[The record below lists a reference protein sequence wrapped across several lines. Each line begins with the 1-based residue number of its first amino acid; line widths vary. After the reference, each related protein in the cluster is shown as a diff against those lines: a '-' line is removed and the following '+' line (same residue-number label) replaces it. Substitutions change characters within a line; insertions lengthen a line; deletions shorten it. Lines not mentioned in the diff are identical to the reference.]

1 MASPR
6 FNGQPNMQSHIHIYI
21 YILINIIC
29 YIWMYIYMQ
38 LSASFYLYTYVCFC
52 HCLSSSPCMQNAT
65 KNIWAMPIFISNQ
78 EKKHRFHPSLFL
90 CPSIR
95 PSQFLPPDLGSHLEV
110 FPATPPIKEC
120 SNLWW
125 KEHPKT
131 LISWRSEVWP
141 GMRQFQSNSHQDPE
155 QKLSPSFLAQQ
166 GRDWMLFSLEI
177 LSNNRIRVANT
188 FADLVS

>member
-1 MASPR
+1 M
-6 FNGQPNMQSHIHIYI
+6 NV
-21 YILINIIC
+21 
-29 YIWMYIYMQ
+29 YIYMQ
-38 LSASFYLYTYVCFC
+38 LSASFYLNKYIYIYM
-52 HCLSSSPCMQNAT
+52 CLSSMHAKPY
-65 KNIWAMPIFISNQ
+65 
-78 EKKHRFHPSLFL
+78 KKHMSNAHIHFQPRKKTSVPPITFFVSKHQTIPISPSWPWLT
-90 CPSIR
+90 R
-95 PSQFLPPDLGSHLEV
+95 REV